1 MARNIDYDVRRG
13 TSFDVIPESLE
24 TLQQQG
30 SAAHRAATV
39 DVDGYGDSDSDSD
52 YEDLS
57 RDIVDEDLVVAV
69 LPLQRDEFRCQRCFL
84 ITHSSRMANWQVCR
98 DCA

>member
-39 DVDGYGDSDSDSD
+39 DVDGYGDSD

-57 RDIVDEDLVVAV
+57 RDIVDEDLVAAV